1 MRPHDLKSLLGITFL
16 ESNMGDLSV
25 TSKGQVTIPRDVRQ
39 KLGIR
44 AGTKVRFRL
53 AGDHAELVR
62 VNAPAAMAASGFGLL
77 KSKRR
82 SVPADFDAAAVLA
95 GK

>member
-1 MRPHDLKSLLGITFL
+1 
-16 ESNMGDLSV
+16 MGDLSV

-44 AGTKVRFRL
+44 AGSKVRFRL
-53 AGDHAELVR
+53 VGGHAELVR
-62 VNAPAAMAASGFGLL
+62 VNAPAAMADSGFGLL

-82 SVPADFDAAAVLA
+82 SVPADFDAAALLA
-95 GK
+95 DK

>member
-1 MRPHDLKSLLGITFL
+1 
-16 ESNMGDLSV
+16 MGDLSV

-44 AGTKVRFRL
+44 AGSKVRFRV
-53 AGDHAELVR
+53 AGDRAEMVR
-62 VNAPAAMAASGFGLL
+62 VSTPTPVVGSGFGLL

-82 SVPADFDAAAVLA
+82 SVPANFDAAGLLSR
-95 GK
+95 K

>member
-1 MRPHDLKSLLGITFL
+1 
-16 ESNMGDLSV
+16 MGDLSV

-62 VNAPAAMAASGFGLL
+62 VSAPVAMGVSGFGLL

-82 SVPADFDAAAVLA
+82 SMPADLDAANVVT

>member
-1 MRPHDLKSLLGITFL
+1 MNST
-16 ESNMGDLSV
+16 E
-25 TSKGQVTIPRDVRQ
+25 
-39 KLGIR
+39 
-44 AGTKVRFRL
+44 L
-53 AGDHAELVR
+53 AYRRTAIDG
-62 VNAPAAMAASGFGLL
+62 ASGFGLL

>member
-1 MRPHDLKSLLGITFL
+1 
-16 ESNMGDLSV
+16 MGDLSV

-44 AGTKVRFRL
+44 AGSKVRFRV
-53 AGDHAELVR
+53 AGDHAELTR
-62 VNAPAAMAASGFGLL
+62 VSAPASVTASGYGLL

-82 SVPADFDAAAVLA
+82 SVPADFDAAGLLSR
-95 GK
+95 K